1 MDEKLLKFQVG
12 IVVLAALAAA
22 LILIMLLGAWPTIF
36 ESYYTV
42 YADFPEAPG
51 VARDTPVLKSGIKIG
66 HVRAV
71 ELLESGNVRLTLEI
85 ESEYRVRKSE
95 RCRISRGSLITGDA
109 VLEFYTPPDKP
120 PSKEFLADR
129 DSIKGVVAGD
139 PFEVFTNLEDEM
151 GSAFAS
157 MQRAGDEVSELAA
170 SLQDL
175 VGENGEQLKRI
186 IDKTEVALDQI
197 HRTAV
202 SVNDLVG
209 DPELNARLKGTLE
222 KIPGLFEDVQQTL
235 SETRET
241 LAAFRETSVRAQRNL
256 ANMENFTAPLAERGE
271 ELAEDLAG
279 SVRNVNQ
286 LLSELVQFS
295 RSLNSP
301 EGTIGALTRDRE
313 LYEKLQDVI
322 RNVETATRKIQ
333 PILDDVRVLTDKL
346 ARDPRL
352 LGVKGALDR
361 RPSGAG
367 TKWPVYSP

>member
-51 VARDTPVLKSGIKIG
+51 VARDSPVLKSGIKIG
-66 HVRAV
+66 HVRSV
-71 ELLESGNVRLTLEI
+71 KLLDSGRVQLTLEI
-85 ESEYRVRKSE
+85 ESQYKIRKSE

-109 VLEFYTPPDKP
+109 VLEFYTPPDAP
-120 PSKEFLADR
+120 PSDVLLVDQ

-157 MQRAGDEVSELAA
+157 MQRAGNQVSDLAA
-170 SLQDL
+170 TMRDL
-175 VGENGEQLKRI
+175 VGDNGEQLKRI
-186 IDKTEVALDQI
+186 IDKTEIALDQLN
-197 HRTAV
+197 RTAA
-202 SVNDLVG
+202 SINNLVG
-209 DPELNARLKGTLE
+209 DPELNERLKGTLE
-222 KIPGLFEDVQQTL
+222 RLPIIFDDAQKTL
-235 SETRET
+235 AETRQT
-241 LAAFRETSVRAQRNL
+241 LAAFRETSIRAQRNL

-271 ELAEDLAG
+271 QLAEDLAG

-286 LLSELVQFS
+286 LLSELVRFS
-295 RSLNSP
+295 ESLNSP
-301 EGTIGALTRDRE
+301 DGTIGSLARDRE
-313 LYEKLQDVI
+313 LYDKLQSVI
-322 RNVETATRKIQ
+322 GNVEAATRQIR

-367 TKWPVYSP
+367 TKWPIRSP